1 MEIPFVP
8 KINGQKDQRHQ
19 TSMSRR
25 QDVAYATSLTPTDH
39 SWETLP
45 SAVRTHI
52 QRQLAEASHNKVAAL
67 TGLPALDTLMQ
78 QLLTAVATVVPSEAG
93 CIILFEQSQG
103 RVAYTRGFTSAANA
117 FFQTYRFALTE
128 LIPAGLIANTRP
140 YLVPDTRAWPDW
152 IPLAVS
158 SWIRSSIGVPL
169 TMRGQT
175 IGLLVLDSATP
186 YYFQPKDLD
195 TLHAFVQ
202 GASLALENVYH
213 LHLMEEQVMSHA
225 VELNAAKAEVELL
238 HAFID
243 AMPDAIYI
251 KDRQHRFIL
260 RNSHFDHSLHGMDL
274 QETIGKTDF
283 AFYPPALAEAFHLQ
297 EEAIF
302 TTGQPLLRHEMPLA
316 REDGT
321 ILWLAVTKVPLRN
334 SMGEIVG
341 LAGFSYDITERK
353 QSEEA
358 LRASEA
364 RYRLLADNITDL
376 VCRLNPSLECL
387 YVSPAS
393 ASILGY
399 APAEM
404 IGQSSLAFVHPVDLP
419 IAQEA
424 LLAAQQQNEATA
436 SIRLRLRHKQGHY
449 VWLELS
455 GRAIVAPENSE
466 LLEFVVSARDVTQQ
480 KQAEDA
486 LQAALQK
493 AQEVNELKSRFLS
506 MASHEFR
513 TPLTSILL
521 MAETLRVY
529 RHKLTAEQIEQRLGT
544 ICKQVEHLKTII
556 EDVLE
561 LTCIQARRVEFRP
574 ALIDLDAFC
583 RTVVDELQPQAEDAP
598 QLLYQCEGDI
608 PLTKLDKRLMRQVLT
623 NLITNAVKY
632 APGSTAVLVRL
643 AYTGSELVLLVTDS
657 GIGIPDTDLP
667 HLFQPF
673 HRASNVGAITGTG
686 LGLVIMKEAV
696 ELHGGTVGVTS
707 AVGKGTTFTVSI
719 PVADKGASTQ

>member
-8 KINGQKDQRHQ
+8 TMNGQAEPLHQ
-19 TSMSRR
+19 TSVTRR
-25 QDVAYATSLTPTDH
+25 QEVAYATSLTPTDH
-39 SWETLP
+39 SWGTLP
-45 SAVRTHI
+45 SAVRTYI
-52 QRQLAEASHNKVAAL
+52 QRQLAEATYNKVAAL
-67 TGLPALDTLMQ
+67 TGRPVLDTVMQ
-78 QLLTAVATVVPSEAG
+78 QLLTAVATVAPSDAG

-103 RVAYTRGFTSAANA
+103 RIAYTRGFTSAANA

-128 LIPAGLIANTRP
+128 LIPDGIIANTRP

-158 SWIRSSIGVPL
+158 TWIRSSMGVPL
-169 TMRGQT
+169 TMRGQI

-186 YYFQPKDLD
+186 YYFQPSDLD
-195 TLHAFVQ
+195 KLQAFVQ
-202 GASLALENVYH
+202 GASLALENAYH
-213 LHLMEEQVMSHA
+213 LYLLEEQVISHA
-225 VELNAAKAEVELL
+225 GELKAAKAQVELL

-260 RNSHFDHSLHGMDL
+260 RNSHADHSPHDADL
-274 QETIGKTDF
+274 QEAIGKTDF
-283 AFYPPALAEAFHLQ
+283 AFYPPALAETFHLQ
-297 EEAIF
+297 EEVIF
-302 TTGQPLLRHEMPLA
+302 TTGQPLLRHEMPLV

-334 SMGEIVG
+334 PKGEIVG
-341 LAGFSYDITERK
+341 LAGFSYDITARK

-364 RYRLLADNITDL
+364 RYRLLADNITDM
-376 VCRLNPSLECL
+376 VCRLNPSIECM
-387 YVSPAS
+387 YVSPSS
-393 ASILGY
+393 AAILGY

-404 IGQSSLAFVHPVDLP
+404 IGQSGLAFVHPVDLP
-419 IAQEA
+419 LAQQALLEAQE
-424 LLAAQQQNEATA
+424 QNEATA

-455 GRAIVAPENSE
+455 GRAIIAPESKE

-529 RHKLTAEQIEQRLGT
+529 RHKLTSEQIEQRLGT

-561 LTCIQARRVEFRP
+561 LTCIQARRVEFHP
-574 ALIDLDAFC
+574 LVIDLDAFC

-598 QLLYQCEGDI
+598 RLLYQCDSAI
-608 PLTKLDKRLMRQVLT
+608 PLIKLDKRLMRQVIT
-623 NLITNAVKY
+623 NLVTNAVKY
-632 APGSTAVLVRL
+632 APGTTAVLLRL
-643 AYTGSELVLLVTDS
+643 AYTGTDLVLQVTDS

-673 HRASNVGAITGTG
+673 HRASNVGAIPGTG

-696 ELHGGTVGVTS
+696 ELHGGTVVVTS
-707 AVGKGTTFTVSI
+707 AVGKGTTFTVSL
-719 PVADKGASTQ
+719 PVADKGVPSP